1 MKTEKTFKE
10 YRATQKGL
18 NGMYTLED
26 PSFVQFTLDSL
37 EPMQQFT
44 VVFMTQGNEQRRYTG
59 HLDPNSTSKGTSVA
73 MMTSEGYKRFSI
85 ERVLYIQGEG

>member
-1 MKTEKTFKE
+1 MENHAYTF
-10 YRATQKGL
+10 
-18 NGMYTLED
+18 ED
-26 PSFVQFTLDSL
+26 SAYVQFTLDSL

-59 HLDPNSTSKGTSVA
+59 HLDPNGKSKGTSVA
-73 MMTSEGYKRFSI
+73 MVTPEGYKRFSI